1 MSEIF
6 LEELPDRVFSY
17 RVAARCRPASSVKN
31 SAAGQ
36 ASPIGEGGTA
46 PSCSV
51 SQSSGQGDAVERG
64 GDRFFFSLAFNT
76 LGSKRLP
83 QWQRFSGLGWGLY
96 FHNHPGATERSS
108 REVPRSGEGGLRR
121 VGGREPEAN
130 KRSTLAS
137 ANQPISSILFRK
149 SRKHCG
155 GTDAQVVLP
164 SFVFPFAV
172 PTSIAK
178 PDYHSHCVPNT
189 VSAEHHLQIYS
200 IPTSREKSGV
210 NTARLSKK

>member
-1 MSEIF
+1 M
-6 LEELPDRVFSY
+6 
-17 RVAARCRPASSVKN
+17 
-31 SAAGQ
+31 
-36 ASPIGEGGTA
+36 
-46 PSCSV
+46 
-51 SQSSGQGDAVERG
+51 
-64 GDRFFFSLAFNT
+64 
-76 LGSKRLP
+76 
-83 QWQRFSGLGWGLY
+83 
-96 FHNHPGATERSS
+96 
-108 REVPRSGEGGLRR
+108 PRSGEGGLRR

-155 GTDAQVVLP
+155 GTDAQGVLP

-189 VSAEHHLQIYS
+189 VSAEPHQQIHS
-200 IPTSREKSGV
+200 IPLGSGFSLETLQV
-210 NTARLSKK
+210 TISHSFHLLYVKHLNN

>member
-1 MSEIF
+1 MS
-6 LEELPDRVFSY
+6 
-17 RVAARCRPASSVKN
+17 K
-31 SAAGQ
+31 
-36 ASPIGEGGTA
+36 
-46 PSCSV
+46 
-51 SQSSGQGDAVERG
+51 
-64 GDRFFFSLAFNT
+64 
-76 LGSKRLP
+76 
-83 QWQRFSGLGWGLY
+83 
-96 FHNHPGATERSS
+96 
-108 REVPRSGEGGLRR
+108 GGLRR

-130 KRSTLAS
+130 NGSPRTKPAS
-137 ANQPISSILFRK
+137 SSPPLSK

-200 IPTSREKSGV
+200 IPLGSGFSLETLQV
-210 NTARLSKK
+210 TISHSFHLLYVKHLNN